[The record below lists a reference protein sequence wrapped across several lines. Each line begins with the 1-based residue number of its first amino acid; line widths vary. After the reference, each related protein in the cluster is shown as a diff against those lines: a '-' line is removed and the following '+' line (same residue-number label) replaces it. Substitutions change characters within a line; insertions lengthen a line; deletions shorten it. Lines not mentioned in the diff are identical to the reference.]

1 MKELIKLN
9 PKIIPDK
16 HMFDPDL
23 MYEEAKKIGENK
35 IVIMAPKLASELA
48 SCFSEKWK
56 STLKNEIA
64 RTLNWRI
71 IVDSTMKEPLE
82 IIVSNLIIAISVYDM
97 LVFKDYETGS
107 IWQECVDSITV
118 IEHGYVAKTPNF
130 EVTVTNNGLIGI
142 KTTYGAAYGAYVH
155 LQEQWTRTS
164 ETTFTKV
171 WDVKE

>member
-23 MYEEAKKIGENK
+23 MYEEAKKIGKNK
-35 IVIMAPKLASELA
+35 IVIMTPKLASELA

-97 LVFKDYETGS
+97 LVFKDYKTGS

-130 EVTVTNNGLIGI
+130 EVSVTDRLIGI
-142 KTTYGAAYGAYVH
+142 KTSYGAYVH
-155 LQEQWTRTS
+155 LKEQWTRTS
-164 ETTFTKV
+164 ETTYTKV
-171 WDVKE
+171 WEIKD